1 MTDAAATGRGAA
13 VVAVLLASLC
23 FATTGTAQAL
33 ADIDASPVAVGLARI
48 ALGGVLLGLA
58 ALWLAR
64 TSSVG
69 PATGEGSG
77 GSLLRR
83 LPTSVVVAVGATGVL
98 AYQPTFFEGTVR
110 NGVAVGTVVALGS
123 APVVTGVLDALL
135 SRRVPGVRWGAA
147 TTLAL
152 VGVACVSGLLTT
164 GASTGS
170 AVLWSVAAG
179 ASYALYTLAAKELL
193 GRGWS
198 AVRTMGVL
206 FGVAGAV
213 GVPALVA
220 LAGAW
225 LWTPTGI
232 ALVLWLGV
240 VTTTVAYLLFG
251 WGLARLPA
259 PDVATL
265 TLAEPLCATLLGV
278 GLLDERLGVVAG
290 VGLLVLAAGLALLAT
305 AAREPVP
312 GAPVTE
318 GA

>member
-1 MTDAAATGRGAA
+1 VSDAAATGRGAA

-33 ADIDASPVAVGLARI
+33 ADVDASPVAVGLARI

-98 AYQPTFFEGTVR
+98 AYQPTFFEGTER
-110 NGVAVGTVVALGS
+110 NGVAAGTVVALGS

-135 SRRVPGVRWGAA
+135 SRRAPTLRWCVA
-147 TTLAL
+147 TVLAL
-152 VGVACVSGLLTT
+152 LGVVCVAGLLDG
-164 GASTGS
+164 GASTGA
-170 AVLWSVAAG
+170 AVLWSVGAG
-179 ASYALYTLAAKELL
+179 GSYALYTLAAKELL

-198 AVRTMGVL
+198 AARTMGVL
-206 FGVAGAV
+206 FGVAGVVSLPVLAV
-213 GVPALVA
+213 

-225 LWTPTGI
+225 LLTPAG
-232 ALVLWLGV
+232 LVLVVWLGV

-259 PDVATL
+259 PEVATL

-278 GLLDERLGVVAG
+278 GLLDERLGLVAG

-305 AAREPVP
+305 GAREPAAVR
-312 GAPVTE
+312 GVV
-318 GA
+318 